1 MQNSLPVS
9 PFSEADLL
17 SRLEKELAKR
27 ISYNQLATYKPYS
40 KQAQFH
46 AAGKTHRERLLMA
59 ANQVGKTI
67 AAGAEVAMHLTGRY
81 PDWWE
86 GYVAPK
92 PEPWWAGGV
101 TGESTRDNPQRI
113 LLGRIGLHGTGMIP
127 KDAIKD
133 INPRR
138 GVPDAVDTVIV
149 KHGGGADVQPGE
161 CQVGF
166 KSYDQGREKWQGE
179 TLGGVWYDE
188 EPPLPIY
195 MEGLTR
201 TNVGLKPNL
210 ITFTPL
216 MGMTEVVRR
225 FLLEKFPGT
234 HVTSMT
240 IHDAEHYTDEQR
252 AAIIATY
259 PEHERKARTQGI
271 PQLGSGRVFPFEKSQ
286 IACEA
291 FPIPEHWPQG
301 CGIDFGWDHPSAGV
315 RLAWD
320 RDSDVIYVMAAH
332 RAKAQ
337 TPMMFTAA
345 TLPWGAWLPWAW
357 PHDGKQSGGKFD
369 AQDQQQLQAI
379 YKKHG
384 LNMLFQHAQFE
395 DGTNGV
401 EAGITDMYER
411 METGRWKV
419 FAHLL
424 DWFEEFELYHR
435 KDGLIVKLND
445 DLISASRYA
454 MMMKRLFTVQKK
466 PKKLREEEYGPGP
479 RADGLGWMG

>member
-1 MQNSLPVS
+1 MKAHL
-9 PFSEADLL
+9 ER
-17 SRLEKELAKR
+17 RLKKLDAENRLIEYR
-27 ISYNQLATYKPYS
+27 PYA
-40 KQAQFH
+40 KQAEFH
-46 AAGKTHRERLLMA
+46 AAGAHARQRLLMA
-59 ANQVGKTI
+59 ANQVGKTW
-67 AAGAEVAMHLTGRY
+67 AAGFELAMHATGQY
-81 PDWWE
+81 PEWWR
-86 GYVAPK
+86 GRRWDRPIVG
-92 PEPWWAGGV
+92 WAAGV

-113 LLGRIGLHGTGMIP
+113 LLGRPGAWGTGAIP
-127 KDAIKD
+127 KATIVDSSSARGLADAIDTIRVRHVSGD
-133 INPRR
+133 IS
-138 GVPDAVDTVIV
+138 TI
-149 KHGGGADVQPGE
+149 QL
-161 CQVGF
+161 
-166 KSYDQGREKWQGE
+166 KSYEKGREKWQGE
-179 TLGGVWYDE
+179 TLDFVWFDE
-188 EPPLPIY
+188 EPPADIY

-201 TNVGLKPNL
+201 TNATGGMTL

-216 MGMTEVVRR
+216 LGMTEVVRR
-225 FLLEKFPGT
+225 FLLEKPADC

-259 PEHERKARTQGI
+259 PEHERKARTEGI
-271 PQLGSGRVFPFEKSQ
+271 PQLGSGRVFPFERSSV
-286 IACEA
+286 ACEP
-291 FPIPEHWPQG
+291 FPIPEYWPQG
-301 CGIDFGWDHPSAGV
+301 CGIDFGWEHPSAGV

-320 RDSDVIYVMAAH
+320 RDSDIIYVIACH
-332 RAKAQ
+332 RAKSQ

-369 AQDQQQLQAI
+369 QQEQQQLQAI

-454 MMMKRLFTVQKK
+454 LMMKRFFTVQRK
-466 PKKLREEEYGPGP
+466 PKKVREDEYGQAP
-479 RADGLGWMG
+479 RADGLSWMA

>member
-1 MQNSLPVS
+1 
-9 PFSEADLL
+9 
-17 SRLEKELAKR
+17 
-27 ISYNQLATYKPYS
+27 
-40 KQAQFH
+40 
-46 AAGKTHRERLLMA
+46 MA

-81 PDWWE
+81 PTWWD
-86 GYVAPK
+86 GYTAPK

-113 LLGRIGLHGTGMIP
+113 LLGRIGNHGTGMIP
-127 KDAIKD
+127 KDAIKE

-149 KHGGGADVQPGE
+149 KHGGGGDVQAGE

-225 FLLEKFPGT
+225 YLLEKVPGT

-240 IHDAEHYTDEQR
+240 IFDAEHYTPEQR

-271 PQLGSGRVFPFEKSQ
+271 PQMGSGRVFPFDRMQ
-286 IACEA
+286 IECAS
-291 FPIPEHWPQG
+291 FPIPDHWPQI
-301 CGIDFGWDHPSAGV
+301 CGVDFGWDHPSAGA

-320 RDSDVIYVMAAH
+320 RDSDIIYVIAAH

-337 TPMMFTAA
+337 TPMLFAAA
-345 TLPWGAWLPWAW
+345 TKPWGDWLPWSW

-369 AQDQQQLQAI
+369 AADQQQLQAI
-379 YKKHG
+379 YKGHG
-384 LNMLFQHAQFE
+384 LKMLFQHAQFA

-419 FAHLL
+419 FAHLA

-454 MMMKRLFTVQKK
+454 LMMKRYAIA
-466 PKKLREEEYGPGP
+466 RP
-479 RADGLGWMG
+479 RARPIEINAGEGRRGGEHGWMG

>member
-1 MQNSLPVS
+1 MSS
-9 PFSEADLL
+9 SMPFEPSKASWLL
-17 SRLEKELAKR
+17 GHLQKELTR
-27 ISYNQLATYKPYS
+27 RQSEHRLIEYRPYP
-40 KQAQFH
+40 KQRDFH
-46 AAGKTHRERLLMA
+46 DAGSAHRQRLLMA
-59 ANQVGKTI
+59 ANQVGKTW
-67 AAGAEVAMHLTGRY
+67 AAGFELAMHATGQYPEWWTGRRWNR
-81 PDWWE
+81 PIV
-86 GYVAPK
+86 G
-92 PEPWWAGGV
+92 WAAGV

-113 LLGRIGLHGTGMIP
+113 LLGRPSQWGTGAIP
-127 KDAIKD
+127 KSQLVDTSSA
-133 INPRR
+133 R
-138 GVPDAVDTVIV
+138 GLADAVDTIRVRHVSGDISTI
-149 KHGGGADVQPGE
+149 QL
-161 CQVGF
+161 
-166 KSYDQGREKWQGE
+166 KSYEKGREKWQGE
-179 TLGGVWYDE
+179 TLDFVWFDE
-188 EPPLPIY
+188 EPPSDIY

-201 TNVGLKPNL
+201 TNATNGMTL

-216 MGMTEVVRR
+216 LGMTEVVRR
-225 FLLEKFPGT
+225 FLLEKSPGT

-259 PEHERKARTQGI
+259 PEHERKARTEGI
-271 PQLGSGRVFPFEKSQ
+271 PQLGSGRVFPFDKSL
-286 IACEA
+286 IACQS
-291 FPIPEHWPQG
+291 FPIPDHWPQG
-301 CGIDFGWDHPSAGV
+301 CGLDFGWDHPSAGV

-320 RDSDVIYVMAAH
+320 RDSDCLYVTAAH

-384 LNMLFQHAQFE
+384 LSMLFQHAQFE

-401 EAGITDMYER
+401 EAGITEMYER
-411 METGRWKV
+411 METGRLKV

-445 DLISASRYA
+445 DLISATRYA
-454 MMMKRLFTVQKK
+454 MMMKRLFVTQKK
-466 PKKLREEEYGPGP
+466 KAKVREEEYGPGP
-479 RADGLGWMG
+479 RADGLGWLG

>member
-1 MQNSLPVS
+1 MSSSLPFEPS
-9 PFSEADLL
+9 KASWLLTELQKEMERRASEF
-17 SRLEKELAKR
+17 RLKDYRPYPKQRDFHDAG
-27 ISYNQLATYKPYS
+27 ATAR
-40 KQAQFH
+40 Q
-46 AAGKTHRERLLMA
+46 RLLMA
-59 ANQVGKTI
+59 ANQVGKTW
-67 AAGAEVAMHLTGRY
+67 AAGFELAMHATGIY
-81 PDWWE
+81 PDWWQ
-86 GYVAPK
+86 GRRWTRPIVG
-92 PEPWWAGGV
+92 WAAGV

-113 LLGRIGLHGTGMIP
+113 LLGRPGQWGTGAIP
-127 KDAIKD
+127 KTAILD
-133 INPRR
+133 TSSAR
-138 GVPDAVDTVIV
+138 GLADAVDTIRVRHV
-149 KHGGGADVQPGE
+149 SGDVSTIQL
-161 CQVGF
+161 
-166 KSYDQGREKWQGE
+166 KSYEKGREKWQGE
-179 TLGGVWYDE
+179 TLDFVWFDE
-188 EPPLPIY
+188 EPPADIY

-201 TNVGLKPNL
+201 TNATGGMTL

-216 MGMTEVVRR
+216 LGMTEVVRR
-225 FLLEKFPGT
+225 FLLEKSPGT

-240 IHDAEHYTDEQR
+240 IHDAEHYTNEQR

-259 PEHERKARTQGI
+259 PEHERKARTEGI
-271 PQLGSGRVFPFEKSQ
+271 PQLGSGRVFPFERSS
-286 IACEA
+286 ISCES
-291 FPIPEHWPQG
+291 FPIPDHWPQG
-301 CGIDFGWDHPSAGV
+301 CGIDFGWDHPSAGT

-320 RDSDVIYVMAAH
+320 RDSDTLYVVAAH

-384 LNMLFQHAQFE
+384 LAMLFQHAQFE

-401 EAGITDMYER
+401 EAGITEMYER
-411 METGRWKV
+411 METGRLKV

-445 DLISASRYA
+445 DLISATRYA
-454 MMMKRLFTVQKK
+454 MMMKRFFTTQKK
-466 PKKLREEEYGPGP
+466 PKKTREEEWTQGP
-479 RADGLGWMG
+479 RADGLGWLA